1 MTHPVQLIWTFMVD
15 YAKDWGVRQHA
26 HDYFQMYYC
35 IAGRGNML
43 LGEQSIVLEKDSCL
57 LILPNQVHELYPI
70 KSGQLRTIDTKFYVH
85 DEAIKDA
92 LLHAPQ
98 LITIS
103 DSHFRDLQQTMRNEW
118 VTGALF
124 AKEMAESL
132 FEQSL
137 LLFLRNNAHVSAQ
150 PPFYRT
156 LQEKTKKLTGI
167 EKDIADYLSIH
178 FLEDLSLD
186 IIAKDLK
193 YSKNHLCKVFKRA
206 SGYTINEYI
215 NCLRISKAYDL
226 VCCTNNRLT
235 EISAQCGFSS
245 IHYFSRTFHRI
256 VGMTPSLA
264 RNHEENSLNT
274 DIRLHGTFRYRYFNN
289 DPQNDI
295 SRKHD
300 GDDRS

>member
-85 DEAIKDA
+85 DEAIKGA

-137 LLFLRNNAHVSAQ
+137 PRSLHFIV
-150 PPFYRT
+150 
-156 LQEKTKKLTGI
+156 
-167 EKDIADYLSIH
+167 LS
-178 FLEDLSLD
+178 
-186 IIAKDLK
+186 
-193 YSKNHLCKVFKRA
+193 KRKQK
-206 SGYTINEYI
+206 S
-215 NCLRISKAYDL
+215 
-226 VCCTNNRLT
+226 
-235 EISAQCGFSS
+235 
-245 IHYFSRTFHRI
+245 
-256 VGMTPSLA
+256 
-264 RNHEENSLNT
+264 
-274 DIRLHGTFRYRYFNN
+274 
-289 DPQNDI
+289 
-295 SRKHD
+295 
-300 GDDRS
+300 